1 MEAFCYTHIMNDIT
15 FITGN
20 QNKADYL
27 AKFLDLPIKHQKIDL
42 DELQSLDL
50 RTIVDHKVRQAF
62 EAVKSPVLVEDVS
75 LEFSALGR
83 FPGTFIKFLVD
94 EVPFETICRMLDGL
108 SRDAIA
114 RCVFGY
120 YDGKKVVLFEG
131 SLKGSI
137 SDHPSGE
144 NGFGWDKI
152 FIPEGYTVTR
162 AELNEDDDMKTYT
175 TIKPFAELKAFLDS
189 QTFEV
194 HPLGGAKSVN
204 EQTTQLKAIR
214 P

>member
-1 MEAFCYTHIMNDIT
+1 MTDVT

-27 AKFLDLPIKHQKIDL
+27 VKYLGFPVRHQKVDL

-50 RTIVDHKVRQAF
+50 REIVEHKAKQAYDI
-62 EAVKSPVLVEDVS
+62 VGSPVLVKDVA

-94 EVPFETICRMLDGL
+94 EASFDTRCRMLDGL
-108 SRDAIA
+108 DRTAVA

-120 YDGKKVVLFEG
+120 CDGGEVKLFEG
-131 SLKGSI
+131 SLSGAIASQRM
-137 SDHPSGE
+137 GE

-152 FIPEGYTVTR
+152 LIPEGYTVTR
-162 AELNEDDDMKTYT
+162 AELSEDDNQKTYT
-175 TIKPFAELKAFLDS
+175 TIKPFAKLKDYLES
-189 QTFEV
+189 LQV
-194 HPLGGAKSVN
+194 K
-204 EQTTQLKAIR
+204 
-214 P
+214 

>member
-1 MEAFCYTHIMNDIT
+1 MKDVT

-20 QNKADYL
+20 QDKADYL
-27 AKFLDLPIKHQKIDL
+27 SKYLDLPVKHQKVEL

-50 RTIVDHKVRQAF
+50 RTIVDHKVRQAY
-62 EAVKSPVLVEDVS
+62 EIVGSPVIVEDVS
-75 LEFSALGR
+75 LEFTAFGR
-83 FPGTFIKFLVD
+83 FPGTFIKFLID

-120 YDGKKVVLFEG
+120 YDGTEVTLFEG

-137 SDHPSGE
+137 SNEPAGE

-152 FIPEGYTVTR
+152 FIPEGYKITR
-162 AELNEDDDMKTYT
+162 AELNEEDDMKTYT
-175 TIKPFAELKAFLDS
+175 TIKPFALIKTFFDS
-189 QTFEV
+189 
-194 HPLGGAKSVN
+194 
-204 EQTTQLKAIR
+204 
-214 P
+214 

>member
-1 MEAFCYTHIMNDIT
+1 METFCYTRIMIDVT

-27 AKFLDLPIKHQKIDL
+27 AKYLDLPIKHRKVDL

-50 RTIVDHKVRQAF
+50 RTIVDHKVRQAYGI
-62 EAVKSPVLVEDVS
+62 VGSPVIVEDVS

-94 EVPFETICRMLDGL
+94 EVPFEVICRMLDGL

-120 YDGKKVVLFEG
+120 YDGNEVILFEG

-137 SDHPSGE
+137 SDEPAGE

-152 FIPEGYTVTR
+152 FIPEGYTTTR
-162 AELNEDDDMKTYT
+162 AALNEEDDIKTYT
-175 TIKPFAELKAFLDS
+175 AIKPFAQMKVFFD
-189 QTFEV
+189 T
-194 HPLGGAKSVN
+194 
-204 EQTTQLKAIR
+204 
-214 P
+214 

>member
-1 MEAFCYTHIMNDIT
+1 MTDII

-27 AKFLDLPIKHQKIDL
+27 AKYLGFPVEHKKVDL

-50 RTIVDHKVRQAF
+50 RTIVDHKVRQAY
-62 EAVKSPVLVEDVS
+62 EKVQSPVLVEDVA

-94 EVPFETICRMLDGL
+94 EVSYETICRTLDGL
-108 SRDAIA
+108 SREAVA

-120 YDGKKVVLFEG
+120 YDGQEVTFFEG
-131 SLKGSI
+131 SLKGKI
-137 SDHPSGE
+137 ADHPAGE

-152 FIPEGYTVTR
+152 FIPEGYHVTR
-162 AELNEDDDMKTYT
+162 AELREDDDKKTYMKL
-175 TIKPFAELKAFLDS
+175 KPFADLKVFLED
-189 QTFEV
+189 
-194 HPLGGAKSVN
+194 
-204 EQTTQLKAIR
+204 
-214 P
+214 